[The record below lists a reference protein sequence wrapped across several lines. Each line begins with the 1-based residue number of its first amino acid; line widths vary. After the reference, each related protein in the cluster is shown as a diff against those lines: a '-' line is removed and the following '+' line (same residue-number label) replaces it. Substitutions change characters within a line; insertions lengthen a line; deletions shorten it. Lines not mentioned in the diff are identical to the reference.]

1 MSLFSLS
8 KSQERVGVVID
19 VGSGSVLVAIVVSNS
34 NKKKPTVV
42 WSHREQAPLRNIES
56 LEQSAKSVMTSLIN
70 ALLMFDGD
78 GRRALRDFNKRTSI
92 DEVQC
97 CICAPWA
104 YTVTKTITY
113 NQDKSFEI
121 TKALIENLVES
132 AEKTTQAELAEN
144 EAATELGLTVITRST
159 LDTLAN
165 GYRTTNPV
173 GNDATELAI
182 SHVSVV
188 TQDYLIEH
196 LNDMRHKIF
205 SDKPFHKLSYMLA
218 LYSVTDDLFKDAND
232 YCLVDVTYEATEIGI
247 VRDGILTYSTHT
259 PFGSFSLAR
268 EISTITSLPLLQSF
282 QQLHEAEPFA
292 FTKTLPESQKA
303 EVEIVFDAYANRL
316 AELFV
321 ETGDDLSIPKKIYLH
336 TDKDTEEVFT
346 KLLGRAATSV
356 LKNPPSIKPLSSLLS
371 DMVEIYNQAENTDT
385 AMLVAAKFFHT
396 QNIRRR
402 FEYL

>member
-8 KSQERVGVVID
+8 KSSQRVGVVID

-34 NKKKPTVV
+34 NKKKPTIV
-42 WSHREQAPLRNIES
+42 WSHREQAPLRTIES
-56 LEQSAKSVMTSLIN
+56 IEQSAKSVMTSLIN
-70 ALLMFDGD
+70 ALLMFDGE
-78 GRRALRDFNKRTSI
+78 GRRALHNFNKRTTI

-113 NQDKSFEI
+113 NQDEPFEI
-121 TKALIENLVES
+121 TKALIESLVES
-132 AEKTTQAELAEN
+132 AEKSIQTELAET

-159 LDTLAN
+159 LDTQAN
-165 GYRTTNPV
+165 GYRVTNPV
-173 GNDATELAI
+173 GNEAKELAI

-205 SDKPFHKLSYMLA
+205 SDKPFNKLSYMLA
-218 LYSVTDDLFKDAND
+218 LYSVTDELFMSTND
-232 YCLVDVTYEATEIGI
+232 YCLVDVTFEATEIGI

-259 PFGSFSLAR
+259 SFGSFSLAR
-268 EISTITSLPLLQSF
+268 EISHITSLPLLQSF

-292 FTKTLPESQKA
+292 FTNTLTESQKS
-303 EVEIVFDAYANRL
+303 EVEIVFEAYVKRL
-316 AELFV
+316 NELFL
-321 ETGDDLSIPKKIYLH
+321 ETGDELSIPKRIYLH
-336 TDKDTEEVFT
+336 TDRETEALFT
-346 KLLGRAATSV
+346 KLLNRAATSV
-356 LKNPPSIKPLSSLLS
+356 LKNPPTIKPISSLLA
-371 DMVEIYNQAENTDT
+371 DMVEVENKAENTDT

-396 QNIRRR
+396 QNVRRH
-402 FEYL
+402 FDYL